1 MFSLHPEMSAALV
14 SCDTTAHATQL
25 PARTGTPDSAPVR
38 SACTRQKDASSLRV
52 LVLIGV
58 ACAFDA
64 LVEDFEKGYKLLMT
78 IDKKTMRQ
86 MLFDKYK

>member
-1 MFSLHPEMSAALV
+1 MSAALDDDV
-14 SCDTTAHATQL
+14 CDTTAHATQL
-25 PARTGTPDSAPVR
+25 PARTGTPDIAAGTCSAVR